1 MEGMATMEQ
10 LVLYIGNKNYSSWSF
25 RPWIALTARGVSFE
39 ERLIPFD
46 FAAGNPR
53 IREVSPTGRVPLLQH
68 GELKVWES
76 LAIIEYVAELFPDAA
91 LWPKRAEDRAVARS
105 ISMEMLAGFSAL
117 RGACPMNIRRQKG
130 KIRLSEEVNADVAR
144 ISAIWKDMRIRSGG
158 PFLFGEFSAA
168 DAMFAPVVNRFDIY
182 DLTEDPAVLAYM
194 EAMKAHPAWI
204 KWQEAALKE
213 SWVVE
218 EDEV

>member
-1 MEGMATMEQ
+1 
-10 LVLYIGNKNYSSWSF
+10 
-25 RPWIALTARGVSFE
+25 
-39 ERLIPFD
+39 
-46 FAAGNPR
+46 
-53 IREVSPTGRVPLLQH
+53 
-68 GELKVWES
+68 
-76 LAIIEYVAELFPDAA
+76 
-91 LWPKRAEDRAVARS
+91 
-105 ISMEMLAGFSAL
+105 
-117 RGACPMNIRRQKG
+117 MNIRRQKG